1 MGKTLTHGRN
11 GGRPQSGMMVLVVS
25 TPLTMDQGELTSLA
39 AEVKAFARS
48 LGFDLVGIAPA
59 HAPLHADYFRQW
71 LAAGRHGE
79 MTYLANR
86 SDERADPDKY
96 LPGARSV
103 ICVALN
109 YHSPLEPVSDA
120 DRPYHGRVA
129 RYALGDD
136 YHEIIKHRLYDLA
149 DWLRER
155 AGGQTRCGVDTVPVM
170 ERELAARAG
179 IGWVG
184 KNTCVIHPD
193 AGSWILLGE
202 VLTTLELPADA
213 PMTDH
218 CGTCTRCLDACPT
231 GALTGPYELDATRC
245 ISYLTIEHRGEIAP
259 DLRPQIGDWLYGC
272 DVCQDVCPH
281 NARVPSATDPAL
293 KPRFPT
299 GTLDV
304 RQVESW
310 TEGEYRPALRRS
322 AMKRVKLPQ
331 LKRIA
336 AIVRENAE
344 GASAQTVDIVRKSTD
359 TSQV

>member
-1 MGKTLTHGRN
+1 M
-11 GGRPQSGMMVLVVS
+11 P
-25 TPLTMDQGELTSLA
+25 DQLAIDRGPSTSLA
-39 AEVKAFARS
+39 AEVKGFARS
-48 LGFDLVGIAPA
+48 LGFDLVGIARA
-59 HAPLHADYFRQW
+59 DAPEHADYFRQW

-79 MTYLANR
+79 MAYLANR
-86 SDERADPDKY
+86 AEERADPGKY

-109 YHSPLEPVSDA
+109 YYAPLEPVADA
-120 DRPYHGRVA
+120 DRPHHGRVA

-136 YHEIIKHRLYDLA
+136 YHEIIKGRLYDLA

-155 AGGQTRCGVDTVPVM
+155 AGGETRCGVDTAPVM
-170 ERELAARAG
+170 ERELHARAG
-179 IGWVG
+179 VGWVG
-184 KNTCVIHPD
+184 KNTCVIHPQ

-231 GALTGPYELDATRC
+231 GALTAPYELDATRC

-259 DLRPQIGDWLYGC
+259 DLRPLIGDWLYGC

-281 NARVPSATDPAL
+281 NARVPVATDPAL

-304 RQVESW
+304 RQVGAW
-310 TEGEYRPALRRS
+310 TEEEYRPALRRS

-331 LKRIA
+331 LRRNA
-336 AIVRENAE
+336 QVVRENTERA
-344 GASAQTVDIVRKSTD
+344 R
-359 TSQV
+359 SQ